1 VLPVFRVYSIP
12 NSRVK
17 YMRRFLVIAV
27 FPALLFAGCR
37 EQTAPSDASE
47 SESSSGAQF
56 SSESERIIR
65 ETNNVSYSGT
75 VRPLGISI
83 YMEGTHKLSLPD
95 GRFILLESETA
106 DLNGYVG
113 ESVVVVG
120 AIRPT
125 IESDAMIM
133 RVDSVSLQGNESV
146 SLEEEVGTAS
156 STVLSDSN
164 PPNEAGV
171 SSSQKETLPSSPA
184 ANQISSSTSTSA
196 KASARSPS
204 PAFLER
210 QKDMAKEEFSAENW
224 TQEYCSSHIGFCVS
238 VHRNWWFTSFGATST
253 HYWHLEM
260 NSAPFELLHEGPVEV
275 NLDGESL
282 QALGVADGTIR
293 EEGEEVIGFRS
304 WTNGRHFEV
313 RAHTSLKQAVEYIT
327 QNLHPAG

>member
-1 VLPVFRVYSIP
+1 M
-12 NSRVK
+12 K
-17 YMRRFLVIAV
+17 RFLVIV
-27 FPALLFAGCR
+27 VLPALLFAGCR
-37 EQTAPSDASE
+37 EQTTPSDASE
-47 SESSSGAQF
+47 SESSSGTQF

-133 RVDSVSLQGNESV
+133 RVDSVSLQGTESK
-146 SLEEEVGTAS
+146 SAEEEVGTA
-156 STVLSDSN
+156 N
-164 PPNEAGV
+164 PTPPQGAVV

-184 ANQISSSTSTSA
+184 ANQISSSASTSA

-224 TQEYCSSHIGFCVS
+224 TQEYCSSHIGFCVP

-293 EEGEEVIGFRS
+293 EGGEEVIGFRS

-313 RAHTSLKQAVEYIT
+313 RAHTSLKPAVEYIT

>member
-1 VLPVFRVYSIP
+1 M
-12 NSRVK
+12 K
-17 YMRRFLVIAV
+17 YMKRFLVIVV

-37 EQTAPSDASE
+37 EQTTPSDASE
-47 SESSSGAQF
+47 SESSSGTQF

-95 GRFILLESETA
+95 GRFILLESKTA
-106 DLNGYVG
+106 DLNGYVD

-125 IESDAMIM
+125 VESDAMIM
-133 RVDSVSLQGNESV
+133 RVDSISLQGTESE
-146 SLEEEVGTAS
+146 SSEEEVGIAS
-156 STVLSDSN
+156 STAKSDST
-164 PPNEAGV
+164 PPKEAGV
-171 SSSQKETLPSSPA
+171 SSSKEKTPSSSD
-184 ANQISSSTSTSA
+184 ANQLSSSTSTSA

-210 QKDMAKEEFSAENW
+210 QKEMAKEEFSAENW
-224 TQEYCSSHIGFCVS
+224 TQEYCSSHIGFCVP

-260 NSAPFELLHEGPVEV
+260 NSAPFDLLHEGPLEV

-282 QALGVADGTIR
+282 EALGVADGTIR
-293 EEGEEVIGFRS
+293 EEGETVIGFRS
-304 WTNGRHFEV
+304 WTNGRHFEI
-313 RAHTSLKQAVEYIT
+313 RANITLKSAVEHIT